1 MNMVFNVAGQDG
13 ISHGVV
19 IKEEQVSGNMMFNM
33 GGDCRYNMEGTVGR
47 VQMVSIPWTW
57 CLTLPDKM
65 GSHMAWLLRKNR
77 LA

>member
-47 VQMVSIPWTW
+47 VQMVSIP
-57 CLTLPDKM
+57 
-65 GSHMAWLLRKNR
+65 
-77 LA
+77 